1 MKPGGA
7 SVSAQQAAA
16 ALLDVQRTQHR
27 LAILRGYEDGAP
39 HFLLWGCI
47 WIVGFA
53 SSYTFP
59 GYAWPIWLTL
69 DMVGILGGLLIV
81 RAAPIVGM
89 QAGRSWPYLAA
100 AATIV
105 AFVAATYYVMAPHT
119 ETQYGAFP
127 ALVMALF
134 YVLAGIWRGP
144 RWIVVG
150 SAVGLLTLLGYGLL
164 RQYFMLWMAA
174 VGGATLLLTGIWF
187 RRV

>member
-1 MKPGGA
+1 MKPGES
-7 SVSAQQAAA
+7 SVSARQAAD

-27 LAILRGYEDGAP
+27 LSILRGYEYGAP

-53 SSYTFP
+53 ASDVFP
-59 GYAWPIWLTL
+59 GHEWLIWLAL
-69 DMVGILGGLLIV
+69 DVLGIFGGLVIV
-81 RAAPIVGM
+81 RAAPIAGM
-89 QAGRSWPYLAA
+89 QARTWQYLAA

-105 AFVAATYYVMAPHT
+105 AFVAATYYVMAPHSG
-119 ETQYGAFP
+119 TQFGAFP

-134 YVLAGIWRGP
+134 YVLVGIWRGP

-164 RQYFMLWMAA
+164 RHYFMLWMAA
-174 VGGATLLLTGIWF
+174 SEVE
-187 RRV
+187 RYC